1 MSVQELEIQV
11 QSLSLDELAQFIHW
25 FEAYRRQVLGEFAE
39 VDDWEEHLT
48 EAITMFGMQ
57 RR

>member
-25 FEAYRRQVLGEFAE
+25 FEAYRRQVLGEFAA
-39 VDDWEEHLT
+39 VDMAWS
-48 EAITMFGMQ
+48 TMRSMTT
-57 RR
+57 